1 MLHPHS
7 RVEVNAVP
15 SKPIIILIKI
25 SDSKLEAFI
34 NDNVN
39 YIKRFTNP
47 EHLEIAAD
55 VEVPDLVMSS
65 IITGAE
71 IYLPLADLLN
81 VEEELARLEKELA
94 KWQKE
99 RDKQGDYQVKYDA
112 TVVCIDEMKK
122 LVK

>member
-15 SKPIIILIKI
+15 SKPITILIKT

-55 VEVPDLVMSS
+55 VGIPDLVMSS

-71 IYLPLADLLN
+71 IDLPLADFIS
-81 VEEELARLEKELA
+81 V
-94 KWQKE
+94 
-99 RDKQGDYQVKYDA
+99 
-112 TVVCIDEMKK
+112 
-122 LVK
+122 